1 MLLKFGHLRCGGCAV
16 LAGRVPGP
24 ASVTAV
30 DDLGQLGQRA
40 DAAAGVG
47 PSGESCFALLTA
59 LRVQVG
65 LCLAVVGGALF
76 LVAGFAFARFRCQVV
91 ARAFALIWSNSAW
104 VIVPASRSC
113 LADAI

>member
-1 MLLKFGHLRCGGCAV
+1 MPAGAALDPALVECSSKFGHLRCGGCAV

-47 PSGESCFALLTA
+47 LPEN
-59 LRVQVG
+59 
-65 LCLAVVGGALF
+65 
-76 LVAGFAFARFRCQVV
+76 LVSPF
-91 ARAFALIWSNSAW
+91 
-104 VIVPASRSC
+104 
-113 LADAI
+113 